1 MTVRSACSRAAGS
14 SPLTR
19 GKPLL
24 PGGQVRGARLIPA
37 HAGKTRSCAPS
48 PPTVSAHPRSRG
60 ENAISRPSI
69 ISVCGSSPLTR
80 GKHVAVIEGH
90 LVAGLIPA
98 HAGKTLTSPRG
109 PTSRAAHPRSRGEN
123 VSIARSRSSLTGSSP
138 LTRGKRD
145 RPGRGARTDR
155 LIPAHAGKTHPWR
168 PTPLSRPAHP
178 RSRGENRIAC
188 RGAVSCGG
196 SSPLTRGK
204 PGRSTMSAP
213 SGRLIP
219 AHAGK
224 TSMIT
229 SGVGSRPAHPR
240 SRGENQLLV
249 ARALAGAGSSP
260 LTRGKPIGEIT
271 DNGANRLI
279 PAHAGKTHDTCPR
292 RPPPTAHPR
301 SRGENLV
308 AGLTPKEREGSSP
321 LTRGKPGAVMSAS
334 RTSRLIPAHAGKTGW
349 RPRPMTGPRAHPRS
363 RGENPPSL
371 GG

>member
-1 MTVRSACSRAAGS
+1 MRSACSRAAGS

-19 GKPLL
+19 GKP
-24 PGGQVRGARLIPA
+24 VRDHAILECSRLIPA

-260 LTRGKPIGEIT
+260 LTRGKRDG
-271 DNGANRLI
+271 G
-279 PAHAGKTHDTCPR
+279 PAR
-292 RPPPTAHPR
+292 
-301 SRGENLV
+301 
-308 AGLTPKEREGSSP
+308 
-321 LTRGKPGAVMSAS
+321 
-334 RTSRLIPAHAGKTGW
+334 
-349 RPRPMTGPRAHPRS
+349 
-363 RGENPPSL
+363 
-371 GG
+371 

>member
-1 MTVRSACSRAAGS
+1 MRSACSRAAGS

-204 PGRSTMSAP
+204 RDRPGRGARTD
-213 SGRLIP
+213 RLIP

-224 TSMIT
+224 THPWRPT
-229 SGVGSRPAHPR
+229 PLSRPAHPR
-240 SRGENQLLV
+240 SRGENRI
-249 ARALAGAGSSP
+249 ACRGAVSCGGSSP
-260 LTRGKPIGEIT
+260 LTRGKPAPRCT
-271 DNGANRLI
+271 GARGCGLI
-279 PAHAGKTHDTCPR
+279 PAHAGKTH
-292 RPPPTAHPR
+292 
-301 SRGENLV
+301 
-308 AGLTPKEREGSSP
+308 
-321 LTRGKPGAVMSAS
+321 
-334 RTSRLIPAHAGKTGW
+334 W
-349 RPRPMTGPRAHPRS
+349 
-363 RGENPPSL
+363 
-371 GG
+371 